1 MNTDIWRGY
10 ELVVASAI
18 IEMIQQFATHTERV
32 AAMSVQKKSL
42 ISNRVAVRK
51 ALIASQPA
59 EGEEANSLKINSLT
73 AQSMK
78 KKKMIAFKASPLNF
92 TAFKKR

>member
-1 MNTDIWRGY
+1 M
-10 ELVVASAI
+10 AI
-18 IEMIQQFATHTERV
+18 
-32 AAMSVQKKSL
+32 QKKSL

-59 EGEEANSLKINSLT
+59 EEAGQLKANSLT

-78 KKKMIAFKASPLNF
+78 SKRIVNFKVLKGTS
-92 TAFKKR
+92 FKKA